1 MHDTKTEQSLTNLIK
16 ISLENEIV
24 YRNLIDNA
32 TMYCVRPSGTKF
44 WLYKEWVLAEW
55 SDCKH
60 SNPFETWRCPN
71 EKQARQMF
79 DSATHN
85 ELLED

>member
-1 MHDTKTEQSLTNLIK
+1 MHDTRTEKSLKNLTVND
-16 ISLENEIV
+16 NEVV
-24 YRNLIDNA
+24 YRNMIDNA

-71 EKQARQMF
+71 EKQARQMI

>member
-1 MHDTKTEQSLTNLIK
+1 MHDTRTEKSLK
-16 ISLENEIV
+16 EISLSISVV
-24 YRNLIDNA
+24 YRNIIENA

-44 WLYKEWVLAEW
+44 WLYKEWDLAEW
-55 SDCKH
+55 SDYKH

-79 DSATHN
+79 DNATHN